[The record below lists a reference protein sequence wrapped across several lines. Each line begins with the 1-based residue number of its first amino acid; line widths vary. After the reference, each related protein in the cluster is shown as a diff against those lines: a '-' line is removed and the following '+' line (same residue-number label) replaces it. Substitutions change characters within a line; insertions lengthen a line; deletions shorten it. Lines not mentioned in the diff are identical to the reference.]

1 PWKYLGW
8 EITKTQIMPQK
19 LQIRA
24 QVNTLNDIQ
33 KLVGDLN
40 QVQNVC
46 GISNE
51 EMAPLI

>member
-1 PWKYLGW
+1 PWTYLGW
-8 EITKTQIMPQK
+8 EITKTQIRSQK

-24 QVNTLNDIQ
+24 QVNTSNDVQ

-40 QVQNVC
+40 WLRNVC

-51 EMAPLI
+51 EMAPL

>member
-19 LQIRA
+19 LRIRA
-24 QVNTLNDIQ
+24 QVNTLNYVQ

-40 QVQNVC
+40 WLRSVW

-51 EMAPLI
+51 KISPLI